1 MRIVL
6 SDRLSDAVT
15 VKLRPP
21 AMSSV
26 SLAVLRVML
35 GGVRSRWIPPGF
47 RVVSQAQT
55 VAAQTT
61 VPHSA
66 RTPRP
71 ARIVAPSSVPG
82 ARGHQVVDDVR
93 RDQNQQVAPLLRL
106 GREAEELAQNR
117 QIYKK
122 RDSRLGYRDR
132 GHGQAPNQDRKSTRL
147 NSSHD
152 QISYAVFCLKKKKK
166 ANCCQSIGA
175 CFSSELPRCLC
186 LWLGSLRLLLP
197 RRSVGMP

>member
-35 GGVRSRWIPPGF
+35 GGVRSFWTPPGF
-47 RVVSQAQT
+47 RVVSHAQT
-55 VAAQTT
+55 AAAQTT
-61 VPHSA
+61 IPHSA

-71 ARIVAPSSVPG
+71 ARIVAPSSVAG

-93 RDQNQQVAPLLRL
+93 RDQDQQVAPLLRL
-106 GREAEELAQNR
+106 GRETEQLTQNW

-132 GHGQAPNQDRKSTRL
+132 GHGQAPDHGRLAVADQDL
-147 NSSHD
+147 
-152 QISYAVFCLKKKKK
+152 VV
-166 ANCCQSIGA
+166 
-175 CFSSELPRCLC
+175 
-186 LWLGSLRLLLP
+186 RLLGLEREADVH
-197 RRSVGMP
+197 RRRLHARVLGVHLH